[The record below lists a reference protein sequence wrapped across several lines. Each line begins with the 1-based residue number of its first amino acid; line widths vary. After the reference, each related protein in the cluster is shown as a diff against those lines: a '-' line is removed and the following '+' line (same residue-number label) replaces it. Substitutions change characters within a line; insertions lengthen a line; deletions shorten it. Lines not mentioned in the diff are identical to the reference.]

1 MAVTINNR
9 IKKLQ
14 YERIRK
20 LEKRKRGE
28 PPEFIFNGNYSL
40 EEIEL
45 FLHFRKKSE
54 GKKMLKTEEINNSE
68 HTGYL
73 ILDGDNLVVRVEKNR
88 ETGETFCYVYADSN
102 DDDFTAKFKIE

>member
-1 MAVTINNR
+1 MAVAINKR

-45 FLHFRKKSE
+45 FLHFRKE
-54 GKKMLKTEEINNSE
+54 GKNMLKTEEINNSE
-68 HTGYL
+68 CTGYL
-73 ILDGDNLVVRVEKNR
+73 ILDGDNLIVRVEKNR
-88 ETGETFCYVYADSN
+88 KTKEIYCYIYADSN
-102 DDDFTAKFKIE
+102 DDDFTAKFKIN

>member
-1 MAVTINNR
+1 M
-9 IKKLQ
+9 Q

-45 FLHFRKKSE
+45 FLHFRKE
-54 GKKMLKTEEINNSE
+54 GKNMLKTEEINNSE
-68 HTGYL
+68 CTGYL
-73 ILDGDNLVVRVEKNR
+73 ILDGDNLIVRVEKI
-88 ETGETFCYVYADSN
+88 EKQKK
-102 DDDFTAKFKIE
+102 FTAIFMQIATMMILRQSLKLINQNY

>member
-28 PPEFIFNGNYSL
+28 PPELIFNGNYSL

-54 GKKMLKTEEINNSE
+54 GKK
-68 HTGYL
+68 
-73 ILDGDNLVVRVEKNR
+73 
-88 ETGETFCYVYADSN
+88 
-102 DDDFTAKFKIE
+102 